1 MQGVE
6 CSIIVGQDSLF
17 EIFMYTTFTKIVLL
31 LYVYRRLS
39 QHYVSDKSNL
49 KDGNSCK
56 NIYLKNPY

>member
-39 QHYVSDKSNL
+39 
-49 KDGNSCK
+49 
-56 NIYLKNPY
+56 